1 MTLTL
6 ELSAAEEAKLLAKA
20 EEGVPVEKILRDLA
34 LGIIG
39 EPVRSGS
46 SHPVSAEQMRRAFE
60 ELAEL
65 LPKNLPAM
73 PMDALRR
80 ENLQADERAN

>member
-1 MTLTL
+1 
-6 ELSAAEEAKLLAKA
+6 
-20 EEGVPVEKILRDLA
+20 VPVEKILRDVA

-39 EPVRSGS
+39 EPVKSTS
-46 SHPVSAEQMRRAFE
+46 SHPVSAEQVRRAFE

-65 LPKNLPAM
+65 LPKNLPAI

-80 ENLQADERAN
+80 ENLYRDDSE